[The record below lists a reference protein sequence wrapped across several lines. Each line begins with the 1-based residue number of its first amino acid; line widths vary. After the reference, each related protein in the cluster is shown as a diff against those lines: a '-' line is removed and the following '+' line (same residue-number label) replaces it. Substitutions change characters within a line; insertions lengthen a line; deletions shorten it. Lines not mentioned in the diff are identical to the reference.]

1 MSSRFTKNATITFI
15 MNPTLPPQF
24 HVTKMLLKTPDL
36 SSARNETIVR
46 MELPNCRL
54 TIFVNE
60 AFTPLKAIS
69 KLRLGT
75 VVRDSGWLSKRDA
88 ASHWGKPEQ
97 AVKLMSLLHLT
108 SGPEYN
114 SNSNSTQ
121 NSKTQTQKK
130 KKNSIYNV
138 FPWSDATLEWLPPL
152 SSHTFTYKRTDTA
165 YQMATKQKQTENK

>member
-15 MNPTLPPQF
+15 MNPTPPPQF

-69 KLRLGT
+69 KLRLRT
-75 VVRDSGWLSKRDA
+75 VVRDSGWLSTRDA

-108 SGPEYN
+108 SGKLW
-114 SNSNSTQ
+114 TRV
-121 NSKTQTQKK
+121 SKTQHIMYFLDQMLPLNNYHPWVVTHSLTKGQTQ
-130 KKNSIYNV
+130 
-138 FPWSDATLEWLPPL
+138 P
-152 SSHTFTYKRTDTA
+152 
-165 YQMATKQKQTENK
+165 TKW